1 MTLKL
6 RKLRWNT
13 QYAIEARNGGEQER
27 REVDLDVPGRP
38 LNQSGGASTYVSIF
52 RRPLSLS
59 NRGVRPPLP
68 QNTDNHIHTSNR
80 IFTVGLQTLLM
91 HSFGCVTEH
100 SCRCSKLRTLRQRY
114 YVHKRSWRRKY
125 ISPKLRPA
133 GLPQNKLHCVRSRHT
148 TGSLDAADKNS
159 HVLAIRHQF
168 HSLWPNALFTHH
180 LFVLQLP
187 SCSLCEFGTEP
198 T

>member
-1 MTLKL
+1 MEYTICDRSEKRGGTGEKGGGPGCTRTSFESKRRGEHL
-6 RKLRWNT
+6 RKYFSSPP
-13 QYAIEARNGGEQER
+13 QA
-27 REVDLDVPGRP
+27 VPV
-38 LNQSGGASTYVSIF
+38 QSQSPTS
-52 RRPLSLS
+52 SL
-59 NRGVRPPLP
+59 

>member
-1 MTLKL
+1 MSGMLTCERVYFLSTLNGIQNASPEL
-6 RKLRWNT
+6 
-13 QYAIEARNGGEQER
+13 EAGFQPRAG
-27 REVDLDVPGRP
+27 
-38 LNQSGGASTYVSIF
+38 TYVSIF

-59 NRGVRPPLP
+59 NRGVRPPSP

-80 IFTVGLQTLLM
+80 IFTVGLHTLLM
-91 HSFGCVTEH
+91 HSFGCVTER
-100 SCRCSKLRTLRQRY
+100 SRRCSKLRTLRQRY